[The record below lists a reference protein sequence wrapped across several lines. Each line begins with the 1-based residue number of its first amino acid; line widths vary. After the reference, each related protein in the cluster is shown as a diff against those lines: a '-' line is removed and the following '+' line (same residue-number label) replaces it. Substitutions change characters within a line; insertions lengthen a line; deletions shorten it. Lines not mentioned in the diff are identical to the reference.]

1 MNEAPDSARPLAE
14 MLGDVPP
21 EHDLRGRLLVL
32 GIYAA
37 GAVFWATVVFEG
49 NSGWGERLGWFV
61 AASPVF
67 VCASIFARAVERFT
81 FWSWFVLAV
90 WLGGFLV
97 AGVAAFFYGDLSQA
111 EAVSAAAAVMMTLG
125 GLHYLWLRRR
135 DFWADLRVEHRRPAP
150 RAVTPEW
157 RAARLA
163 SIGTQSVCAR
173 RRVSPRP
180 GALWIRR
187 TRPAQG

>member
-1 MNEAPDSARPLAE
+1 

-37 GAVFWATVVFEG
+37 GVVLWAMIAFDLGEG
-49 NSGWGERLGWFV
+49 WEERLGMFV
-61 AASPVF
+61 LASPVP
-67 VCASIFARAVERFT
+67 VCAAIIARAVERFA
-81 FWSWFVLAV
+81 FWSWAIGVVWLAV
-90 WLGGFLV
+90 FLLV
-97 AGVAAFFYGDLSQA
+97 GVGALTSLDLSRA
-111 EAVSAAAAVMMTLG
+111 EAVSAAAAVMMMLG
-125 GLHYLWLRRR
+125 GLQYLWLRRR
-135 DFWADLRVEHRRPAP
+135 DFWADLRVEHRRPPP

-163 SIGTQSVCAR
+163 RIGAGTGRVR

-180 GALWIRR
+180 GALWMRR
-187 TRPAQG
+187 TRAAGG